1 MPTVC
6 FDIDINVNDDEP
18 MTDTG
23 WSVRAARERSHTSRH
38 RALLDAAARVFAE
51 RGYDKTTVA
60 DITAAA
66 GVSRATMYVYF
77 ASKDEI
83 FLALAAQV
91 RDDFLAAQEPDLDD
105 DDPRKM
111 LAATIEAFAAAVL
124 AAGPMLRLIDER
136 GAVDNRVAALAEEIA
151 ERPIRRFTR
160 YLERLQQ
167 AGRITPVVPP
177 RIVAE
182 TVGYTLTRGTLARID
197 SDPATRTAYF
207 AHIRT
212 VAETLLTPT
221 CR

>member
-1 MPTVC
+1 
-6 FDIDINVNDDEP
+6 
-18 MTDTG
+18 MTQAG
-23 WSVRAARERSHTSRH
+23 WSVRAARERSHTDRH
-38 RALLDAAARVFAE
+38 QALLTAAARVFAD

-91 RDDFLAAQEPDLDD
+91 RDNFLAAQEPDIDT

-111 LAATIEAFAAAVL
+111 LAATIDAFAAAVL

-136 GAVDNRVAALAEEIA
+136 GAVDERVAALATEIA

-160 YLERLQQ
+160 YLERLHA
-167 AGRITPVVPP
+167 AGRISPTVPP

-182 TVGYTLTRGTLARID
+182 TIGYALTRGTLTRAEATPRAR
-197 SDPATRTAYF
+197 TTYL
-207 AHIRT
+207 AHMRT
-212 VAETLLTPT
+212 VAETLLSPT
-221 CR
+221 